1 MKKPHVKRVL
11 ALLAGAALL
20 GAAGCAM
27 TATVIDRSDTKT
39 SITHPRLEGDKDLK
53 VLLGGA
59 VREIPLEDIRMIK
72 IEPGESINFERLI
85 YYAAQV
91 ILKDG
96 SVLSESGTDSTYNR
110 QCYVCV
116 QNALVGKHRNSG
128 YRIPL
133 ENVSQIKIER

>member
-1 MKKPHVKRVL
+1 MYNPPANRILCAFAAAV
-11 ALLAGAALL
+11 LLAGC
-20 GAAGCAM
+20 GM
-27 TATVIDRSDTKT
+27 SVTVIDRSDTKT
-39 SITHPRLEGDKDLK
+39 TVIHPKLEGEPAFK

-59 VREIPLEDIRMIK
+59 VRDISIEDIRMIK
-72 IEPGESINFERLI
+72 IEPGESVNFEQKI
-85 YYAAQV
+85 YYSAQV

-110 QCYVCV
+110 QCYICV